1 MADEKSSKKVNSS
14 SNFFSSVVTFFTAA
28 VNFVTAASPSDFHK
42 AIKNESTAKVRE
54 MIDKGALV
62 NFSYAGITP
71 LYVSLSSRR
80 KKYETTILL
89 LERGADP
96 NAHYE
101 FELSSGKTLTTL
113 VNWGDLSSIK
123 LLAFYGANS
132 TGVEFTKHPEYKVIV
147 DLTFEKHLQR
157 KNLEEQLNRPLKD
170 EDRAKI
176 FQQLNKLW
184 NDLAQEEAQPVYKQ
198 HYLAKAEMYAPK
210 AETAKALIEKE
221 PHTPE
226 SEVATYNEESRLI
239 KRSPYF
245 SSSE

>member
-1 MADEKSSKKVNSS
+1 MTDEKSTKKGSLWSGV
-14 SNFFSSVVTFFTAA
+14 FSSALTFF
-28 VNFVTAASPSDFHK
+28 TAASPSDFHK
-42 AIKNESTAKVRE
+42 AIKNEPTAKVRE

-71 LYVSLSSRR
+71 LYVSLSPRG

-96 NAHYE
+96 NAYYE
-101 FELSSGKTLTTL
+101 FELSSGKILTTL

-157 KNLEEQLNRPLKD
+157 KNLEEQLNRPLKE
-170 EDRAKI
+170 EDRANI

-184 NDLAQEEAQPVYKQ
+184 NDLAQEEVQLVYKQ
-198 HYLAKAEMYAPK
+198 HYLDKAKIYAPK
-210 AETAKALIEKE
+210 AETTKALVEKE
-221 PHTPE
+221 LHIPE
-226 SEVATYNEESRLI
+226 SDAATYTEESRLI